1 MMRFIFFIQKNI
13 AYKYNV
19 LNFILYKKDILH
31 NIHIQFNIN
40 YFQIIVYKVILIN
53 IYTLFFNNLI
63 IINIL

>member
-1 MMRFIFFIQKNI
+1 MMRFIFFIQKTLLI
-13 AYKYNV
+13 KTM
-19 LNFILYKKDILH
+19 LEKFLIYKKDILH